1 MLFVE
6 LIGAATVL
14 SARPEHADLLVNRVT
29 ADVGP
34 AVEAVER
41 FWDRP
46 WDRNVRIVT
55 TDSESQFLAQARLDP
70 TGQWNDIAAVAV
82 ADQVDLASGRV
93 TGGRIVFAP
102 GASEMSD
109 EALRIVVTH
118 ELFHLA
124 ARGATATDA
133 PRWLTEGVADYVARP
148 PAPIPAGGPA
158 NTDLPAD
165 AELDRA
171 GTARSDGYDRA
182 WWFSRFVADV
192 YGVDGLRRLYHRACG
207 PGHGSFPDAVRQALG
222 VDTAELRSQW
232 AQWLS
237 AGK

>member
-1 MLFVE
+1 ML
-6 LIGAATVL
+6 LACGDHRDTLA
-14 SARPEHADLLVNRVT
+14 NRVN
-29 ADVGP
+29 ADIGRAVDAVG
-34 AVEAVER
+34 R

-46 WDRNVRIVT
+46 WDRNVRVVT
-55 TDSESQFLAQARLDP
+55 TNSDAQFVAEAHLDP
-70 TGQWNDIAAVAV
+70 AGQWSDIAAVTV
-82 ADQVDLASGRV
+82 ADGVDLSSGRV
-93 TGGRIVFAP
+93 TGGRIVLAP

-148 PAPIPAGGPA
+148 PAPVPMTARA
-158 NTDLPAD
+158 NTALPTD
-165 AELDRA
+165 AELDRPGA
-171 GTARSDGYDRA
+171 ARSEGYDRA

-207 PGHGSFPDAVRQALG
+207 PGHGNFPDAVRQALA
-222 VDTAELRSQW
+222 VDTAELRSRW

-237 AGK
+237 AGN